1 MMVRMETCLLVVL
14 MVVATITASE
24 MAASTQEAGLLDRTS
39 HSLKRGAETRSMA
52 VQEQE
57 VMPLLDFFLSE
68 DGIKSLLSVMSW
80 YVSGILIEWAFQYV

>member
-14 MVVATITASE
+14 MVVVTVAAE
-24 MAASTQEAGLLDRTS
+24 MAASTQEAGLLTMTR
-39 HSLKRGAETRSMA
+39 HSLKKEADTRSMA

-80 YVSGILIEWAFQYV
+80 YVSGILIEWAFQFV

>member
-14 MVVATITASE
+14 MVVATITAE
-24 MAASTQEAGLLDRTS
+24 MAASTQEAGLLTMTS
-39 HSLKRGAETRSMA
+39 HSLKREAETRAMA

-68 DGIKSLLSVMSW
+68 AGIKSLLSVMSW
-80 YVSGILIEWAFQYV
+80 YVSGILIEWAFQFV

>member
-1 MMVRMETCLLVVL
+1 MMVRMEMCVLVVL
-14 MVVATITASE
+14 LVVATITAE
-24 MAASTQEAGLLDRTS
+24 MAASTNEADLLARTS
-39 HSLKRGAETRSMA
+39 HSLKRVETRTTA

-80 YVSGILIEWAFQYV
+80 YVSGILIEWAFQFV